1 MEKVGVQYLVRHRMV
16 LNLAHDAHFLFAFD
30 VELDQ
35 ERLGRV
41 DQRFQGTGVHRK
53 VNGLAVAVDHAGNLS
68 LLANALALFFAER
81 FTLYAGDFD
90 RFHNS

>member
-1 MEKVGVQYLVRHRMV
+1 MV

-41 DQRFQGTGVHRK
+41 DQRFQGTGVHRE